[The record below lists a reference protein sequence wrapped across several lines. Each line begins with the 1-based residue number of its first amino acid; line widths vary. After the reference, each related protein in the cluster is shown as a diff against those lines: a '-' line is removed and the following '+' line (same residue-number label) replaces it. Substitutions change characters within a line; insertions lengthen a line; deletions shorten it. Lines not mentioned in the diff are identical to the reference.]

1 MAEWNLNPVDQP
13 FGDTLEHHGV
23 LGMKWGIRRY
33 QPYPK
38 GHTGGKE
45 VGEAA
50 RSTKAIQKDLRA
62 IEKES
67 VKAQYNIKNAKQR
80 ARLTA
85 QYAAKKLAKDKWS
98 QKADD
103 KARAR
108 YNEQAKRYNDNLAKA
123 QALDQKLKD
132 LVKEAAKNNYSVY
145 NKPFQKK
152 VSKQTKL
159 VIATMMA
166 GPIATTTWLVRAN
179 KGKEDLPQNI
189 TSNKWTVKNKGFDNS
204 HLIMYTPNGKVRA
217 DPKMF
222 LDDKHKQ
229 HSK

>member
-23 LGMKWGIRRY
+23 LGMKWGVRRY

-45 VGEAA
+45 IGEAA
-50 RSTKAIQKDLRA
+50 RSSKAIQKDLRKT
-62 IEKES
+62 EKES
-67 VKAQYNIKNAKQR
+67 VEALYNMKNAKQR
-80 ARLTA
+80 ALITA
-85 QYAAKKLAKDKWS
+85 QYAAKKSLKGNWS
-98 QKADD
+98 QKDDD

-108 YNEQAKRYNDNLAKA
+108 YNEQATRYNENFKKA
-123 QALDQKLKD
+123 QALDERLKA

-145 NKPFQKK
+145 NKPFKK
-152 VSKQTKL
+152 EVKKSTKL
-159 VIATMMA
+159 VIAAMLA
-166 GPIATTTWLVRAN
+166 GPIGTTTWLARAN
-179 KGKEDLPQNI
+179 KGKEDLPQKI
-189 TSNKWTVKNKGFDNS
+189 TTNKWTVKNKGFDNS
-204 HLIMYTPNGKVRA
+204 HLIMYGPNGWGKA

-222 LDDKHKQ
+222 LDDKHKA